1 MENLLF
7 SGNPDIL
14 MCNMGAITDN
24 TDRPNIRKGQH
35 DTIQIIIFPMI
46 LQHEKNPD
54 KMGDCQEGVCL
65 KNPKLEAPFQ
75 VKSGFVKKLLIM

>member
-14 MCNMGAITDN
+14 MCNMGAITALITQIGPTSEKAN
-24 TDRPNIRKGQH
+24 QH
-35 DTIQIIIFPMI
+35 DMIQIIIFPMI

-65 KNPKLEAPFQ
+65 KESQIGVVL
-75 VKSGFVKKLLIM
+75 SS

>member
-24 TDRPNIRKGQH
+24 TDWPNIRKGQH

-46 LQHEKNPD
+46 LQHEKIRI
-54 KMGDCQEGVCL
+54 KWVIA
-65 KNPKLEAPFQ
+65 KKA
-75 VKSGFVKKLLIM
+75 FV